1 MTGRPD
7 LPMLVR
13 SVKSGGFIRVN
24 RLFSERIGYVASEL
38 RLEPLFDWIEPK
50 DRERFQQ
57 ALEQGEGALRA
68 HHRTDKGEWVE
79 FDWRVGVEDG
89 EPVVLGVL
97 NVQRESET
105 QRACLP
111 VAEAP
116 KSMYEILEAM
126 ALIVE
131 AERPGKKCSVLLLDQ
146 ESRRIKVGAGPSFSK
161 EYNSAVERLVI
172 GPCVGSCGTAA
183 FWNERVIVEDIQSDP
198 LWMNL
203 RTEAAN
209 AGVAA
214 CWSHPVLSEAGQV
227 LGAAALYSAEPC
239 VPTQQELDGLAA
251 AASMFGLAIE
261 RSYAEQALAKS
272 EACRIKRESELED
285 QFNRAAKMEA
295 LGVLAGGLAHDFNNM
310 LASVIGNS
318 ELALELVPEGG
329 PAYEMLKD
337 IDTASRS
344 AADLCAQMLAFAGGG
359 VISKQRLEWNSV
371 IRELGCLLQATV
383 SKKATLEYE
392 LCEDP
397 VFVEADKSQL
407 SQVVMNL
414 ISNAAESLEN
424 ETGQIVATTGIR
436 DIDESEL
443 IQFQSS
449 AQLKAGRYVSF
460 TVSDTGCGM
469 SSETQSRIFDPFY
482 TTKFA
487 GRGIGMAA
495 VRGIIHRH
503 HGHIGLASEL
513 GKGTTITVLLPQ
525 VRPPKVAVE
534 AVAQEGDQ
542 QSAKCVL
549 VVDDE
554 PMVRTVLMRI
564 LLSAGFE
571 VVKARSGLEAIEIL
585 QGKRRSIDC
594 VLMDLSM
601 PGLDGEET
609 FRELRKL
616 GHDVPVVL
624 NSGYAE
630 QDIVSRI
637 EGMGFAGV
645 LQKPVSAR
653 VLVAKLNSI
662 LK

>member
-161 EYNSAVERLVI
+161 EYNRAVERLVI

-239 VPTQQELDGLAA
+239 VPSQQELDGLAA

-272 EACRIKRESELED
+272 EASRIKRESELED

-645 LQKPVSAR
+645 LQKPVSAS